1 MLAALVRLPASLMFE
16 PTSHDLP
23 TPLPF
28 LTPAPTLRFVAL
40 VFPCH
45 VRWDLPSCSCVV
57 MSTPMPSP
65 WAAQVSA
72 SVSHAFGARA
82 HFSLID

>member
-28 LTPAPTLRFVAL
+28 LTPAPTLRFIAL

-45 VRWDLPSCSCVV
+45 VRWDLPSCSSVVNVDADAFPVGRTGKRVGLPCV
-57 MSTPMPSP
+57 
-65 WAAQVSA
+65 WR
-72 SVSHAFGARA
+72 ARP
-82 HFSLID
+82 FLPY